1 VKTPDGSFDAYVAMP
16 ATTPAPVVVVVQEI
30 FGITEGIRTIADDL
44 ARDGFIAVAPD
55 LFWRFRPGILL
66 SEHSEADWKTAVG
79 YYMKLDL
86 GKAEEDIEATVAA
99 ARALPEATGKVGVM
113 GFCLGGLL
121 SFLTAVRGK
130 VDAAVE
136 YYGGR
141 TEEFVERGANM
152 TTPLLMHLAGD
163 DEFMTKDAQ
172 AKIKQVLAS
181 RPNVEIHV
189 YDGRNHA
196 FARPQGDHY
205 DAADA
210 EKANA
215 RTRAFLK
222 QHLSPLKRL
231 PTTA

>member
-1 VKTPDGSFDAYVAMP
+1 VKTPDGTFEAYIAMP
-16 ATTPAPVVVVVQEI
+16 AATPAPVVVVVQEI
-30 FGITEGIRTIADDL
+30 FGVTEGIRAIADGL

-55 LFWRFRPGILL
+55 LFWRFEPGILL
-66 SEHSEADWKTAVG
+66 SEHSEADWKTALG
-79 YYMKLDL
+79 YYMKFDLD
-86 GKAEEDIEATVAA
+86 KAADDIEATIAS
-99 ARALPEATGKVGVM
+99 ARALPEATGKAGVI

-121 SFLTAVRGK
+121 SFLTAARGK

-163 DEFMTKDAQ
+163 DEYMTKEAQ
-172 AKIKQVLAS
+172 AKIKQVLDS

-189 YDGRNHA
+189 YAGRNHA

-210 EKANA
+210 ENANA

-222 QHLSPLKRL
+222 QHL
-231 PTTA
+231 T